1 MREEFKNRAV
11 FRMKELLMDDAD
23 IDHVLVKQLGLKL
36 MHFDH
41 LEGAP
46 TQVVS
51 QLMLSAYV
59 DNFDYFYQVRRYNY
73 DLRYTVHLI
82 LC

>member
-1 MREEFKNRAV
+1 MREEFKSRATY
-11 FRMKELLMDDAD
+11 RMKELLMDDAE
-23 IDHVLVKQLGLKL
+23 IETVLQKQLTLKL

-51 QLMLSAYV
+51 QLMLAAYV
-59 DNFDYFYQVRRYNY
+59 DNFDYFYQV
-73 DLRYTVHLI
+73 TS
-82 LC
+82 